1 MSKNTPDVQDIL
13 DFIIENPAPVTK
25 RELASSF
32 GIKGQEPRRWLK
44 QVLKDLVKEGKID
57 RTRSKAYKAPEGLPG
72 VGIVEVVDIS
82 PDGELI
88 AEPTEFTGKGRTPRV
103 YVVAKGKNQIGVG
116 ERALVRLKR
125 IEKKDYEGRIIHVLG
140 GEKGTIVG
148 IFRSEKN
155 GGGRI
160 FPADRSIKYD
170 FYVKPEDVN
179 GATDEFLVVGE
190 IQDSRNRADKN
201 KKSARVVEVLGH
213 EDDPKMIS
221 MIAVVTHGIP
231 HIFPQEVIDQ
241 AEKGT
246 VPDLGKRQDLR
257 TVPLVTIDGADA
269 RDFDDAVFAE
279 PDPDPENQG
288 GFHLIVAIADV
299 SYYVT
304 PGSPLDQ
311 EAYKRGNSTYFPDRV
326 VPMLP
331 EALSN
336 DICSL
341 RPHEPRACLAT
352 HMWIDKD
359 GNLKRYKFV
368 RGLMQSHARLIY
380 EQVQN
385 AYDGHGDETTEG
397 VMIQIENLYDAY
409 KVLSAARKKRGAL
422 DLDLP
427 ERAAVIDRETGE
439 IKDII
444 PRNRVDAHM
453 LIEEFMVL
461 ANVAAASALEDKKA
475 PCIYRVHERPD
486 AKKIDMASDFLSTL
500 GINFDKGQKVTPK
513 RMNDILE
520 RTRETDES
528 ELVSMMVLRSQAVYS
543 PDNAG
548 HFGLALDR
556 YAHFTSP
563 IRRYA
568 DLIVHRSMVAAYN
581 LPGKGDLPQE
591 DHGILEQMAEH
602 ISDTERRS
610 MTAERDSM
618 DRYTTLYLQDRVGNE
633 FDGKISGVTTAG
645 LFIRLNETGADGLIP
660 IRTLSKDYYVHHED
674 KHALIGRHTGQT
686 YRLGMPVKV
695 RLVQADPLLGRMTF
709 ELMEYFGTPLPDAAM
724 PAKKGRK
731 KNDSRKNFK
740 KGRQNFSGKKGTKAP
755 VKRKNNQKKKKKTT
769 PKHKRKSKT

>member
-1 MSKNTPDVQDIL
+1 MSKSTPDVQDIL
-13 DFIIENPAPVTK
+13 DFIVENPAPVTK
-25 RELASSF
+25 RDIASSF

-44 QVLKDLVKEGKID
+44 ETLKQLMGEDKIE

-72 VGIVEVVDIS
+72 VGIVEIKDIS

-88 AEPTEFTGKGRTPRV
+88 AEPTEFNGKGLTPVV
-103 YVVAKGKNQIGVG
+103 YVISKGKNELTIG

-125 IEKKDYEGRIIHVLG
+125 INKKDYEGRIIHVLG
-140 GEKGTIVG
+140 GDKGTIVG
-148 IFRSEKN
+148 VFGADKD

-160 FPADRSIKYD
+160 YPADKSVKFA

-179 GATDEFLVVGE
+179 GAKDEHLVVGE
-190 IQDSRNRADKN
+190 IQSSHARFDKN
-201 KKSARVVEVLGH
+201 KKTARIIEVLGH
-213 EDDPKMIS
+213 EDDPKLIS

-231 HIFPQEVIDQ
+231 HIFPTEVIEQ
-241 AEKGT
+241 AEKGA

-257 TVPLVTIDGADA
+257 TIPLVTIDGADA

-279 PDPDPENQG
+279 PDTDPNNPG
-288 GFHLIVAIADV
+288 GYHMIVAIADV

-304 PGSPLDQ
+304 PGSALDK

-341 RPHEPRACLAT
+341 RPHEPRACLAV
-352 HMWIDKD
+352 HMWIDAA
-359 GNLKRYKFV
+359 GELKRYEFV

-385 AYDGHGDETTEG
+385 AYDGNGDETTDA
-397 VMIQIENLYDAY
+397 VMPQIKNLYAAF
-409 KVLSAARKKRGAL
+409 KILFAARKRRGAL

-427 ERAAVIDRETGE
+427 ERTAVINRETGE
-439 IKDII
+439 ISDIV
-444 PRNRVDAHM
+444 PRHRVDAHM

-461 ANVAAASALEDKKA
+461 ANVAAASALEDKNA
-475 PCIYRVHERPD
+475 PCIYRVHDKPD
-486 AKKIDMASDFLSTL
+486 SKKIDMASDFLSTL

-513 RMNDILE
+513 RMNDILQKTKE
-520 RTRETDES
+520 SDES
-528 ELVSMMVLRSQAVYS
+528 ELVSMMVLRSQAQAIYS
-543 PDNAG
+543 PDNLG

-568 DLIVHRSMVAAYN
+568 DLIVHRSLVSAYK
-581 LPGKGDLPQE
+581 LPGRGGLPPE
-591 DHGILEQMAEH
+591 DHGILEESAQH

-618 DRYTTLYLQDRVGNE
+618 DRYTALYLFDRVGNT
-633 FDGKISGVTTAG
+633 FDGKISGVTNAG
-645 LFIRLNETGADGLIP
+645 LFVRLTETGADGLVP
-660 IRTLSKDYYVHHED
+660 IRSLPDDYYIHHED
-674 KHALIGRHTGQT
+674 KHALIGRNKGRT
-686 YRLGMPVKV
+686 YRLGARVTVK
-695 RLVQADPLLGRMTF
+695 LLQADPLLGRMNF
-709 ELMEYFGTPLPDAAM
+709 ELLEYFGAPLPKALM
-724 PAKKGRK
+724 PKKGGRK
-731 KNDSRKNFK
+731 DDSRKNFK
-740 KGRQNFSGKKGTKAP
+740 RGRKNFSGKKGTKAP
-755 VKRKNNQKKKKKTT
+755 VNSKSKKKKKTT
-769 PKHKRKSKT
+769 PKHKRKPKK